1 MDNNNTFYDQEPNTN
16 DEPRYQQQTTYQ
28 EQPYQQQPYQQNLY
42 QQAGNSNFAG
52 QPYMEEPMSLSD
64 WMLTMLVMCIPC
76 VNIIMMF
83 VWAFSSSEKKSK
95 SNYFKAV
102 LIWGAIA
109 IGISILLSVVVGI
122 SAASIA
128 SGF

>member
-1 MDNNNTFYDQEPNTN
+1 MDNNNTFYDQEPKTN
-16 DEPRYQQQTTYQ
+16 VEPPFQQQTTYQ
-28 EQPYQQQPYQQNLY
+28 DQTYQQQPYQQNVY
-42 QQAGNSNFAG
+42 QQAGNSNFTA
-52 QPYMEEPMSLSD
+52 QPYMEEPMSVSD

-83 VWAFSSSEKKSK
+83 VWAFSNSEKKTK
-95 SNYFKAV
+95 SNYFKAA
-102 LIWGAIA
+102 LIWVAIA
-109 IGISILLSVVVGI
+109 IGISVLLSVVVGI